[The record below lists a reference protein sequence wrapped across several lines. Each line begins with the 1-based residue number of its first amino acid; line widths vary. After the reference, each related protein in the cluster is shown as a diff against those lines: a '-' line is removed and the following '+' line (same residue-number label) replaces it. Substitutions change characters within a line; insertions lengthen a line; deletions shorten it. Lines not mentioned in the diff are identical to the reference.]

1 MSVDNKYLSKLE
13 KYKYKYAY
21 DKILEK
27 INKIYD
33 ASSFIRVDNNKKK
46 NGDTEYNLTYGE
58 ITNDGI
64 RNIIKFLKEEKLSC
78 CNFMDLGCGNGRSL
92 ALARLNGFT
101 YALGVEIV
109 DTRYDFALNAIEKLS
124 SKIKENIVIEKEDLF
139 NLDSSFFLENSV
151 IFISNLCFPEE
162 TNQKLFTF
170 LSKYVPASS
179 IIIVSKIPNVE
190 DLHTFKMY
198 KKINIPM
205 SWAQSSECFI
215 LIK

>member
-1 MSVDNKYLSKLE
+1 M
-13 KYKYKYAY
+13 
-21 DKILEK
+21 
-27 INKIYD
+27 
-33 ASSFIRVDNNKKK
+33 
-46 NGDTEYNLTYGE
+46 
-58 ITNDGI
+58 
-64 RNIIKFLKEEKLSC
+64 KEEKLSC
-78 CNFMDLGCGNGRSL
+78 SNFIDLGCGNGRSL

-139 NLDSSFFLENSV
+139 NLDSSFFLENS
-151 IFISNLCFPEE
+151 NLCFPEE
-162 TNQKLFTF
+162 TNRKLFTY
-170 LSKYVPASS
+170 LSKHVRVKELSSFSPRLETQSVSNVPASS

-190 DLHTFKMY
+190 DLHTFKIH